1 MALPVQSNQL
11 AAQTT
16 LIKRVDSATG
26 FTYVGEAA
34 IGSDESAAVWRIRR
48 VSIVDGDAIV
58 LWSGGGNFNQIWT
71 NRLSLTYT

>member
-11 AAQTT
+11 AVQTLT
-16 LIKRVDSATG
+16 KRVDSATG
-26 FTYVGEAA
+26 FIYVGEAA

-58 LWSGGGNFNQIWT
+58 LWSGGGTFNQIWA
-71 NRLSLTYT
+71 NRLSLTYA